1 MTPKDRNILRDYQ
14 RIANLGLDDR
24 EKYLEEVTPRD
35 EKQAKVIAFLKDLL
49 NGRYRTVVLCGTE
62 GSGKTYLSCA
72 AINSALKTMLLKD
85 NSNMVTG
92 PRYIMQRELDMM
104 FRSAMHEEGNSE
116 LKVFNNYA
124 AYSLLVID
132 EIGRSNNSQYSLD
145 NIELLISKRYSF
157 HKPTVLITND
167 SAEELRNMFD
177 RHILDRLA
185 KKGATFELD
194 TESQR

>member
-24 EKYLEEVTPRD
+24 EEYLEEVTPRD
-35 EKQAKVIAFLKDLL
+35 EKQAQVIDYLKDLL
-49 NGRYRTVVLCGTE
+49 RGKYRTVLLCGTE
-62 GSGKTYLSCA
+62 GSGKTYLSCS
-72 AINSALKTMLLKD
+72 AINSALKTLLLKE
-85 NSNMVTG
+85 NSNMETG

-116 LKVFNNYA
+116 LKVFNRYA

-157 HKPTVLITND
+157 HRPTVIITND
-167 SAEELRNMFD
+167 TADELRQMFD

>member
-1 MTPKDRNILRDYQ
+1 MTKEQRSYLSESQ

-24 EKYLEEVTPRD
+24 MEFLEEVQPRD
-35 EKQAKVIAFLKDLL
+35 EKQAKVIGFLKDLL
-49 NGRYRTVVLCGTE
+49 DGKYRTLVLCGTE

-72 AINSALKTMLLKD
+72 AINTALWKD
-85 NSNMVTG
+85 SDIERG
-92 PRYIMQRELDMM
+92 PRYIMQRELDMR
-104 FRSAMHEEGNSE
+104 FRSAMNEEGNSE
-116 LKVFNNYA
+116 LKVFNKYVN
-124 AYSLLVID
+124 YSLLVID
-132 EIGRSNNSQYSLD
+132 EIGRSNNSQYSMD

-157 HKPTVLITND
+157 HRPTILISND
-167 SAEELRNMFD
+167 TAEEFRSLFD

>member
-1 MTPKDRNILRDYQ
+1 MTAEVKRTLRDFQ
-14 RIANLGLDDR
+14 RTANLGLDERD
-24 EKYLEEVTPRD
+24 EFLDEVIPRD
-35 EKQAKVIAFLKDLL
+35 EKQARVIEFLKDLL
-49 NGRYRTVVLCGTE
+49 DGRYRTLVLCGTE
-62 GSGKTYLSCA
+62 GSGKTYLSCS
-72 AINSALKTMLLKD
+72 AINTEIARIYQ
-85 NSNMVTG
+85 SNRDMEHG
-92 PRYIMQRELDMM
+92 PRYVMQRELDMM

-116 LKVFNNYA
+116 LKVFNRYVGF
-124 AYSLLVID
+124 SLLVID

-157 HKPTVLITND
+157 HRPTVIITND
-167 SAEELRNMFD
+167 TADELKRMFD

>member
-1 MTPKDRNILRDYQ
+1 MTKEAKAVLKDWQ
-14 RIANLGLDDR
+14 KIANLGLDERD
-24 EKYLEEVTPRD
+24 EFLDEVTPRD
-35 EKQAKVIAFLKDLL
+35 EKQARVVEFLKDLL
-49 NGRYRTVVLCGTE
+49 EGRYRTLVLCGTE

-72 AINSALKTMLLKD
+72 AINTEIARLYQSGKD
-85 NSNMVTG
+85 MEYG
-92 PRYIMQRELDMM
+92 PRYIMQRELDMK

-116 LKVFNNYA
+116 LKVFDKYV

-157 HKPTVLITND
+157 HRPTVIITND
-167 SAEELRNMFD
+167 TADELKRLFD